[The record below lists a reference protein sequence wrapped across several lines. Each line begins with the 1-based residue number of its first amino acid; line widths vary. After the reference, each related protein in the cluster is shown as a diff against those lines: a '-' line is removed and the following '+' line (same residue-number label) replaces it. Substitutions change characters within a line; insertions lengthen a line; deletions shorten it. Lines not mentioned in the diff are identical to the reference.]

1 MLGTRSNPVQSR
13 GPFGEREYLSR
24 LRCPDGA
31 APSFSR
37 NGSVGA
43 GEDGHILDLYSV
55 ICPSGFRA
63 SVYMD
68 MYHGDVRERRAVPGF
83 TALAELPARTATGC
97 PPNVGPTP
105 DSSAR
110 YVYNYLE
117 VETPVR
123 LLNPPAGPI
132 DAGFRAYVSVS
143 FVVDTTGQVEPAT
156 IRIPDHVEQAPRSAA
171 VRLARD
177 LRFTPAEHHPGCRV
191 RQGTGVS
198 LEFR

>member
-1 MLGTRSNPVQSR
+1 VQSR

-37 NGSVGA
+37 DGSFGS
-43 GEDGHILDLYSV
+43 GEDGHILDRYSV
-55 ICPSGFRA
+55 TCPSGFRA
-63 SVYMD
+63 RVFMD
-68 MYHGDVRERRAVPGF
+68 MYHGDVRERRPVPGF
-83 TALAELPARTATGC
+83 TALAELSARTAAGC
-97 PPNVGPTP
+97 PPNVGPTA

-123 LLNPPAGPI
+123 LLNPPTEPI
-132 DAGFRAYVSVS
+132 NAGFTAYVSVS
-143 FVVDTTGQVEPAT
+143 FVVDTAGRVEPAT
-156 IRIPDHVEQAPRSAA
+156 ITIPEHVEQAPRAA
-171 VRLARD
+171 AERLARD
-177 LRFTPAEHHPGCRV
+177 LRFMPAEHHAGCRV
-191 RQGTGVS
+191 RQGTGLS